1 MTRVDAQIRLS
12 AYLKS
17 HLIYFAKDFY
27 DGIPRFTESIKSCH
41 ISFAVMKNWFT
52 TGNAL
57 CR

>member
-41 ISFAVMKNWFT
+41 ISFAVRKN
-52 TGNAL
+52 
-57 CR
+57 